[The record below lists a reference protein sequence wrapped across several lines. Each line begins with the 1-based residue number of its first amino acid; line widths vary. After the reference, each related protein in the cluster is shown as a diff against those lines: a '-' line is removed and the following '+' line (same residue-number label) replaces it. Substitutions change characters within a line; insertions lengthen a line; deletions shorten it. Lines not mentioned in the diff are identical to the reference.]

1 MILRLS
7 KSFLFSKLDL
17 KGLDV
22 QLIGG
27 TSFCLIHGK
36 NLGRTCKMKKEGDL
50 FQEAPE
56 GRLGPAKASYR
67 PAHLDSTRAKYF

>member
-1 MILRLS
+1 M
-7 KSFLFSKLDL
+7 
-17 KGLDV
+17 

-36 NLGRTCKMKKEGDL
+36 NLGRMCKMKKEGDL

-56 GRLGPAKASYR
+56 GTLGPAKASYR
-67 PAHLDSTRAKYF
+67 PARLDSRRAKYF